1 MKLKVQNF
9 FNTESNRIG
18 KPDAQNNKRPTVFVG
33 LSGGVDSS
41 VSAYLL
47 KKSGYNVVG
56 AFIKI
61 WQPEFADTCTWK
73 EDRRSAMRVAAHL
86 GIPFVTIDLSDEY
99 KRGVIDYMIREY
111 SLGRTPNPD
120 VMCNREIK
128 FKAFLNK
135 ALEMGADMI
144 ATGHYARVES
154 GKMLDSNSHERSGLP
169 STFYS
174 LCKAIDVAKEQS
186 YFLWTLT
193 QKELSKT
200 LLPIGGL
207 PKKEVRK
214 IAEKAGLHTFEKKDS
229 QGLCFI
235 GKVDFKDFLKHYIK
249 PKRGDV
255 LNEHG
260 EVIGVHDGV
269 MFLTIGERRGFT
281 IIDKGTN
288 DEPMYVVDKNIDQNT
303 ITVAGSERVFLPNTD
318 RLEFDLIQTNW
329 ISAVPEQNKVYDAQV
344 RYHQDYQKCKIE
356 PFQGQSS
363 GLGCVRSD
371 LKEVEKSNCARI
383 IFDNPQT
390 GAKGQ
395 SVVVYDGDV
404 CLGGGVI
411 N

>member
-1 MKLKVQNF
+1 MSSIVKKLSTTNYKL
-9 FNTESNRIG
+9 
-18 KPDAQNNKRPTVFVG
+18 PTVFVG

-47 KKSGYNVVG
+47 KKQGYNVVG

-61 WQPEFADTCTWK
+61 WQPDFSDTCTWK

-86 GIPFVTIDLSDEY
+86 GIPFVTIDLSEEY
-99 KRGVIDYMIREY
+99 KNGVIDYMIREY
-111 SLGRTPNPD
+111 SEGRTPNPD

-128 FKAFLNK
+128 FKAFLNR

-144 ATGHYARVES
+144 ATGHYAKVES
-154 GKMLDSNSHERSGLP
+154 RKWKVESPEIQNGSNYYERSGLP

-174 LCKAIDVAKEQS
+174 LCKAVDAAKEQS

-207 PKKEVRK
+207 PKKEVRE

-235 GKVDFKDFLKHYIK
+235 GKVDFKEFLKHYIK
-249 PKRGDV
+249 PKIGDV
-255 LNEHG
+255 LNEGG
-260 EVIGVHDGV
+260 EIIGTHDGV
-269 MFLTIGERRGFT
+269 MFLTIGERHGFT
-281 IIDKGTN
+281 ITKKGTS
-288 DEPMYVVDKNIDQNT
+288 DVPMYVVDKNIEKNT
-303 ITVAGSERVFLPNTD
+303 ITVAEKERVFLPNTN
-318 RLEFDLIQTNW
+318 RVEFTLIQTNW
-329 ISAVPEQNKVYDAQV
+329 INEIPEKGKSYDAQV
-344 RYHQDYQKCKIE
+344 RYHQDYQKCYIEILDNDEVKIVFE
-356 PFQGQSS
+356 
-363 GLGCVRSD
+363 
-371 LKEVEKSNCARI
+371 
-383 IFDNPQT
+383 NPQT

-411 N
+411 K